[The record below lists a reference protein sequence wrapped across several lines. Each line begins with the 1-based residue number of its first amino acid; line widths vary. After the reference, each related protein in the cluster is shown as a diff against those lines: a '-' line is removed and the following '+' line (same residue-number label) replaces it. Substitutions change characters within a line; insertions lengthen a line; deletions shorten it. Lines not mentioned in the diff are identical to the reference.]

1 MLLLPLI
8 CGLMGC
14 EWAYCVTRSTPL
26 PSALDLTAV
35 EKRLRDEPHFAGG
48 RGWDGEEML
57 VEFRRGEAHAS
68 VVVADSMLS
77 TGSCWIN
84 RVPDADLLTASLDLQ
99 SELIRAIRET
109 CAAVP
114 PEADWHLKAEPD
126 VMHDQL
132 EAARRASAR
141 RE

>member
-14 EWAYCVTRSTPL
+14 EWPNCVIRSTPL
-26 PSALDLTAV
+26 PTDFDVTAV
-35 EKRLRDEPHFAGG
+35 EKRLCDEPHCIGG
-48 RGWDGEEML
+48 RGWDGEEMF
-57 VEFRRGEAHAS
+57 VEFRRGDAHAS
-68 VVVADSMLS
+68 VIVADSMLS

-84 RVPDADLLTASLDLQ
+84 RVPDADVLTASLDLQ

-109 CAAVP
+109 CATVP

-126 VMHDQL
+126 VMRDQL
-132 EAARRASAR
+132 EAARRTRAR
-141 RE
+141 AE